1 MCVCVSV
8 CLTVCVSQL
17 SEQRSGVLHE
27 APVRET
33 TLRGTMF
40 ENFRERLHMVQQ
52 DFTTGLKTLGDKSK
66 DTKTKRRPRFEES
79 PPLFCAGLEILSRYE
94 ENWFLL
100 HKRTTDCAQAAE
112 SVDGDIVMLS
122 AHWERRRTALTQLQ
136 EELQSLPTFVSEL
149 DAITANIAHLEGD
162 FEEMESRLIYLE
174 TLCCQCEQ
182 QTVKQH
188 HVNQLEVYKKKK
200 RREVEALEVE
210 LNSEHAQKVAELEQT
225 MCQKLRDRQKV
236 YEEAFNQDM
245 EQYLSTGQIQ
255 QREPTKPDVGV
266 LDHMT
271 VTNMSD
277 QEALDD
283 FLNSSGDDTSTGSSL
298 TSGPDLESCSSEST
312 RSQMNQAPPTNNK
325 SSNQDAVWGRD
336 EEVASE
342 DSDVPV
348 VQSDEDEVQPDMSLV
363 GVHDVERASDESDS
377 AGDLTSG

>member
-1 MCVCVSV
+1 
-8 CLTVCVSQL
+8 
-17 SEQRSGVLHE
+17 
-27 APVRET
+27 
-33 TLRGTMF
+33 MF

-52 DFTTGLKTLGDKSK
+52 DFTTGLKTLGDKSR

-79 PPLFCAGLEILSRYE
+79 PPVFSAGLEILSRYE

-100 HKRTTDCAQAAE
+100 HKRTKDCAQAAE

-122 AHWERRRTALTQLQ
+122 AHWDRRRTALTQLQ
-136 EELQSLPTFVSEL
+136 EELQSLPAFVSEL

-162 FEEMESRLIYLE
+162 FAEMESRLIYLE

-255 QREPTKPDVGV
+255 QRDQISRLEDNSRALQSEKEPSKPDVGV

-283 FLNSSGDDTSTGSSL
+283 FLNSSGDDISTGSSL

-325 SSNQDAVWGRD
+325 PSNQDAVWGRE

-342 DSDVPV
+342 DSDEPV
-348 VQSDEDEVQPDMSLV
+348 VQSDEDEIQPDMSLV
-363 GVHDVERASDESDS
+363 GLQDVERASDESDS
-377 AGDLTSG
+377 AGDLAYG

>member
-1 MCVCVSV
+1 
-8 CLTVCVSQL
+8 
-17 SEQRSGVLHE
+17 
-27 APVRET
+27 
-33 TLRGTMF
+33 MF

-52 DFTTGLKTLGDKSK
+52 DFTTGLKTLGDKSR

-79 PPLFCAGLEILSRYE
+79 PPLFSAGLEILSRYE

-100 HKRTTDCAQAAE
+100 HKRTKDCAQTAE
-112 SVDGDIVMLS
+112 V
-122 AHWERRRTALTQLQ
+122 E
-136 EELQSLPTFVSEL
+136 
-149 DAITANIAHLEGD
+149 AHLEGD
-162 FEEMESRLIYLE
+162 FEEMESRLVYLE

-200 RREVEALEVE
+200 RRELEALEAE

-225 MCQKLRDRQKV
+225 MRQKLRDRQKV

-255 QREPTKPDVGV
+255 QRDPAKPDVGV
-266 LDHMT
+266 LDHMM

-283 FLNSSGDDTSTGSSL
+283 FLNSSGDDNSTGSSL
-298 TSGPDLESCSSEST
+298 TSGPDLESCSSESS
-312 RSQMNQAPPTNNK
+312 RSQMNQAPPTDNQP
-325 SSNQDAVWGRD
+325 SIQDAALGRE

-342 DSDVPV
+342 ESDEPL
-348 VQSDEDEVQPDMSLV
+348 VQSDEEEVQPDMSLV
-363 GVHDVERASDESDS
+363 GLQDVERASDESDS
-377 AGDLTSG
+377 AGDLPSG